1 LARALSFAIKV
12 EMYHRLLHGQQVRE
26 IASAYEVSHPTATKY
41 ITEAVDFI
49 KQQPEIIA
57 STALQVFLAQQLRLQ
72 AFQYEGEPDVRD
84 QLEPVLSPFLEEA
97 QSLAGESRES
107 ADRPLTTRVSYS
119 TELKFRAIVTQLNES
134 GRPDLTVSKLLREIV
149 ELYVEQGTVPT
160 PSVAI
165 DERSRLDSALGDIKK
180 LLIDYGFD
188 G

>member
-1 LARALSFAIKV
+1 MAKALSFAVKV

-26 IASAYEVSHPTATKY
+26 IAPAYEVSHPTAAKY
-41 ITEAVDFI
+41 IADVVEFI
-49 KQQPEIIA
+49 KQQPEIA
-57 STALQVFLAQQLRLQ
+57 NSTALRVFLAQHLRLQ
-72 AFQYEGEPDVRD
+72 AFQYEGEPDVRA
-84 QLEPVLSPFLEEA
+84 QLEPVLAPFLKEA

-119 TELKFRAIVTQLNES
+119 TELKFRALVTQLNES

-160 PSVAI
+160 PPVAI
-165 DERSRLDSALGDIKK
+165 DDRSRLDSALGDIKK
-180 LLIDYGFD
+180 LLTDYGFD